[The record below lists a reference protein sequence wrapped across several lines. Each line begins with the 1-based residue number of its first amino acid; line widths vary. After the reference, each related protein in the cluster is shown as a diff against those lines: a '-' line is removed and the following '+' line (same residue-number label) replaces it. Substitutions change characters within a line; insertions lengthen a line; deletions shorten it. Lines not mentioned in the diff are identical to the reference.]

1 MNRFELNEALGRDLM
16 GYRVVPRGEGSFLL
30 VTRKGSPVS
39 AFSKAAHKTEEE
51 AWGEHPPTLTGTPP
65 LF

>member
-1 MNRFELNEALGRDLM
+1 MTHPGRPSSFSSVNRFELNEALGRDLM

-39 AFSKAAHKTEEE
+39 AFSKAAR
-51 AWGEHPPTLTGTPP
+51 
-65 LF
+65 